1 MTLTRRDWVPEGCET
16 YIQALAAEATADSA
30 TVEARIDALTDENS
44 TIHEAQCF
52 NLNPAANVMNPK
64 AEAMLSRGLGS
75 RPSLGYPGDKYE
87 MGLEAVEKIEAT
99 CDALCAEVFKARYV
113 ESRVMSGAMANLY
126 AFMASCEPGD
136 AVIVPPASVAG
147 HVTHHNA
154 GAAGLYRLDIHHAPI
169 DSENYTVDIDGLRA
183 LAREIKPKLITLGS
197 SLNLF
202 PHPVAKVREIAD
214 EVDAVL
220 MFDAAHQCGLFAGG
234 AWPNPLDEG
243 AHLMTFSTY
252 KSLGGP
258 AGGLIVSN
266 DAALMQK
273 IDAIAFPGLTANF
286 DVGRVAALALTM
298 LDWREYG
305 SAYAAEMI
313 ATSRTLA
320 EALTRMDIPVFS
332 TKRGM
337 TDSHQFAL
345 IAARGGQATAKRL
358 RAAGFLAS
366 GIGLPLPDVDG
377 DMNGLRLGTP
387 EAVRWGVT
395 HQDAPELAEL
405 IADALSADDPASIAP
420 RTAEMRK
427 RFSQLRFIRS

>member
-1 MTLTRRDWVPEGCET
+1 MTLTKRDWVPADCET
-16 YIQALAAEATADSA
+16 YIQSLAADAGADSA
-30 TVEARIDALTDENS
+30 TVEARIDALARENS
-44 TIHEAQCF
+44 AIHEAECF

-99 CDALCAEVFKARYV
+99 CDALCADVFNAKYV

-136 AVIVPPASVAG
+136 AIIVPPASVAG

-169 DSENYTVDIDGLRA
+169 DAENYSVDVDGLRVMA
-183 LAREIKPKLITLGS
+183 QEIKPKLITLGS

-202 PHPVAKVREIAD
+202 PHPIAQVRDIAD
-214 EVDAVL
+214 EVGAVL

-298 LDWREYG
+298 LDWREHG
-305 SAYAAEMI
+305 TAYAAEMI
-313 ATSRTLA
+313 ATARALA
-320 EALTRMDIPVFS
+320 EALTSRDVPVFS
-332 TKRGM
+332 TARGT

-345 IAARGGQATAKRL
+345 SAQIGGQALAKHL
-358 RAAGFLAS
+358 RQAGILAS
-366 GIGLPLPDVDG
+366 GIGLPLAEVSG

-395 HQDAPELAEL
+395 TADAPALAQL
-405 IADALSADDPASIAP
+405 IADAITSDDPTSLAP

-427 RFSQLRFIRS
+427 QFDQLRFIRS

>member
-16 YIQALAAEATADSA
+16 YIQTLAADATTDSA
-30 TVEARIDALTDENS
+30 TVEARIDALANENS
-44 TIHEAQCF
+44 AIHEAQCF

-99 CDALCAEVFKARYV
+99 CDALCAEVFNANFI

-136 AVIVPPASVAG
+136 TVIVPPASVAG

-169 DSENYTVDIDGLRA
+169 DAENYTVDIDGLRA
-183 LAREIKPKLITLGS
+183 LAHEIKPKLITLGS

-202 PHPVAKVREIAD
+202 PHPIAKVREIAD
-214 EVDAVL
+214 EVGAVL

-266 DAALMQK
+266 DAELMEK

-286 DVGRVAALALTM
+286 DVGRVAALAMTM
-298 LDWREYG
+298 LDWRDFG

-320 EALTRMDIPVFS
+320 EALARKGVPVFS

-345 IAARGGQATAKRL
+345 IAAVGGQVAAKRL
-358 RAAGFLAS
+358 RAGGILAS
-366 GIGLPLPDVDG
+366 GIGLPLPDVAG

-395 HQDAPELAEL
+395 HTEAPELAEL
-405 IADALSADDPASIAP
+405 IADALSAEDPASVAP

-427 RFSQLRFIRS
+427 RFNQLRFIRS